1 MSTYIKARS
10 TTTTNE
16 WQRPSDWIAIPS
28 IAPGEQVFYG
38 LVAVYNVTGG
48 NRVAFTFAGNY
59 TVDWGD
65 GSALENVLSG
75 VKAEHSY
82 TYASV
87 SNPTS
92 EGWRQALIKV
102 IPTGVANITRVDLQ
116 QTPTGIAVGK
126 TSQFMDI
133 VMSVPN
139 VTGASTNLV
148 IGNGSVVF
156 HRVVERIWIK
166 EIGAINSMLS
176 MFSSCS
182 SLQSVPLFNTASVT
196 NMTTMFN
203 SCASLQSVP
212 LFDTAS
218 VTNMDR
224 MFSGCSSLRTVPL
237 FNTINVNNAIGMQGM
252 FTNCFLLQSVPLFDT
267 SNVVG
272 MAQMFSGCS
281 SLQSVPLFNT
291 ASVTSM
297 LSMFSGCSSLQSVP
311 LLNTVSVT
319 SMTTMF
325 LNCTSLQSVPAFN
338 TTNVTTLNSMFQGCV
353 SLNQA
358 EIIGTNVTNIATIF
372 TAVNSIQRFIAT
384 GLTRGVVLTNN
395 LMSAT
400 EINNFFTSLGTASGA
415 QTIVVTG
422 NPGAATCNVLIATAK
437 GFTVTITI

>member
-1 MSTYIKARS
+1 MITTAYIKAGG
-10 TTTTNE
+10 TATG
-16 WQRPSDWIAIPS
+16 WQRPNDWIAIPS

-38 LVAVYNVTGG
+38 LVAVYDVIGG

-65 GSALENVLSG
+65 GTPLENVLSG

-82 TYASV
+82 NFASV

-102 IPTGVANITRVDLQ
+102 IPTGAANITTVNLQ
-116 QTPTGIAVGK
+116 QTSTGIAISK

-133 VMSVPN
+133 VMSIPN

-148 IGNGSVVF
+148 IGTGSTVF

-166 EIGAINSMLS
+166 EIGAIN
-176 MFSSCS
+176 
-182 SLQSVPLFNTASVT
+182 
-196 NMTTMFN
+196 NMTTMF
-203 SCASLQSVP
+203 SGCASLQSVP
-212 LFDTAS
+212 LFNTAS

-224 MFSGCSSLRTVPL
+224 MFSGCSSLESVPL
-237 FNTINVNNAIGMQGM
+237 FNTTNVNNTIGMQGM
-252 FTNCFLLQSVPLFDT
+252 FTNCSSLQTVPLFDT
-267 SNVVG
+267 SNVLG
-272 MAQMFSGCS
+272 MGLMFFGCSSLQLVPLFNTASVTNMGQMFSGCS

-291 ASVTSM
+291 ISVTSM
-297 LSMFSGCSSLQSVP
+297 PS
-311 LLNTVSVT
+311 
-319 SMTTMF
+319 MF

-358 EIIGTNVTNIATIF
+358 EIIATNVTNIATIF
-372 TAVNSIQRFIAT
+372 TAVNSLQRFIAT
-384 GLTRGVVLTNN
+384 GLTRGVVLSNN

-422 NPGAATCNVLIATAK
+422 NPGAATCDVTIATLK
-437 GFTVTITI
+437 GFTVTI

>member
-10 TTTTNE
+10 TTATG

-38 LVAVYNVTGG
+38 LVAVYDVIDG

-65 GSALENVLSG
+65 GTPLENVLSG

-82 TYASV
+82 DYSTV

-102 IPTGVANITRVDLQ
+102 IPTGAANITRVDLQ
-116 QTPTGIAVGK
+116 QTPTGISNGR

-148 IGNGSVVF
+148 IGNGAIVL
-156 HRVVERIWIK
+156 HRVVERIDIR
-166 EIGAINSMLS
+166 EIGAINSMS
-176 MFSSCS
+176 TMFGNCT

-196 NMTTMFN
+196 TMASMFSN
-203 SCASLQSVP
+203 CASLQSVP
-212 LFDTAS
+212 LFNTAS
-218 VTNMDR
+218 VTSMVT
-224 MFSGCSSLRTVPL
+224 MF
-237 FNTINVNNAIGMQGM
+237 F
-252 FTNCFLLQSVPLFDT
+252 
-267 SNVVG
+267 
-272 MAQMFSGCS
+272 GCS

-291 ASVTSM
+291 ASVTTM
-297 LSMFSGCSSLQSVP
+297 ASMFSNCASLQSVP
-311 LLNTVSVT
+311 LFNTASVT
-319 SMTTMF
+319 SMFQMF
-325 LNCTSLQSVPAFN
+325 INCTSLQSVPLFN
-338 TTNVTTLNSMFQGCV
+338 TASVTTMAQMFSTASSIYAVDFNMANVTTTTNMFVSINSLQK
-353 SLNQA
+353 
-358 EIIGTNVTNIATIF
+358 F
-372 TAVNSIQRFIAT
+372 TAT
-384 GLTRGVVLTNN
+384 GLTRGISVANN

-422 NPGAATCNVLIATAK
+422 NPGAATCDVTIATAK
-437 GFTVTITI
+437 GFTVTI

>member
-10 TTTTNE
+10 TTTNE
-16 WQRPSDWIAIPS
+16 WQRPNDWIAIPS
-28 IAPGEQVFYG
+28 IASGEQVFYG
-38 LVAVYNVTGG
+38 LVAVYDVIGG

-82 TYASV
+82 NYSTV

-102 IPTGVANITRVDLQ
+102 IPTGAANITTVNLQ
-116 QTPTGIAVGK
+116 QTSTGIAVGK

-148 IGNGSVVF
+148 IGNGTTVF

-166 EIGAINSMLS
+166 EIGAINNMTA
-176 MFSSCS
+176 MFSGCS
-182 SLQSVPLFNTASVT
+182 SLQSIPLFNTSSVT
-196 NMTTMFN
+196 NMTTMFAN
-203 SCASLQSVP
+203 CASLQNVP
-212 LFDTAS
+212 LFNTAS

-224 MFSGCSSLRTVPL
+224 MFSGCSSLESVPL
-237 FNTINVNNAIGMQGM
+237 FNTTNVNNAIGMQGM
-252 FTNCFLLQSVPLFDT
+252 FTNCSSLQTVPLFDT
-267 SNVVG
+267 SNVLG
-272 MAQMFSGCS
+272 MGLMFFGCSSLQLVPLFNTASVTNMGQMFSGCS

-291 ASVTSM
+291 ISVTSM
-297 LSMFSGCSSLQSVP
+297 PS
-311 LLNTVSVT
+311 
-319 SMTTMF
+319 MF

-358 EIIGTNVTNIATIF
+358 EIIATNVTNIATIF
-372 TAVNSIQRFIAT
+372 TAVNSLQRFIAT
-384 GLTRGVVLTNN
+384 GLTRGVVLSNN

-415 QTIVVTG
+415 QTITVTG
-422 NPGAATCNVLIATAK
+422 NPGAATCDVTIATSK
-437 GFTVTITI
+437 GFTVTI

>member
-1 MSTYIKARS
+1 MITTAYIKAGS
-10 TTTTNE
+10 GAVTE
-16 WQRPSDWIAIPS
+16 WQRPNDWIAIPS

-38 LVAVYNVTGG
+38 LVAVYNVIGG

-102 IPTGVANITRVDLQ
+102 IPTGAANITTVNLQ
-116 QTPTGIAVGK
+116 QTPTGIATGK

-148 IGNGSVVF
+148 IGTGTAVV

-166 EIGAINSMLS
+166 EIGAINNMTT
-176 MFSSCS
+176 MFGSCS

-196 NMTTMFN
+196 NM
-203 SCASLQSVP
+203 
-212 LFDTAS
+212 
-218 VTNMDR
+218 DR
-224 MFSGCSSLRTVPL
+224 MFSGCSSLQSVPL
-237 FNTINVNNAIGMQGM
+237 FNTTNVNNAIGMQGM
-252 FTNCFLLQSVPLFDT
+252 FTNCFSLQSVPLFDT

-272 MAQMFSGCS
+272 MALMFSGCS

-291 ASVTSM
+291 ANVIGM
-297 LSMFSGCSSLQSVP
+297 QAMFSGCSSLQSVP
-311 LLNTVSVT
+311 LYNMASVT
-319 SMTTMF
+319 SVTQMF
-325 LNCTSLQSVPAFN
+325 FNCSSLQSVAVFN
-338 TTNVTTLNSMFQGCV
+338 PLVLTASTTMFQGCL
-353 SLNQA
+353 SLYELEMNMA
-358 EIIGTNVTNIATIF
+358 SFTN
-372 TAVNSIQRFIAT
+372 TANMMLSTGSLQRFIAT
-384 GLTRGVVLTNN
+384 GLTRGITISNN
-395 LMSAT
+395 LLSAT

-422 NPGAATCNVLIATAK
+422 NPGAATCNVLIATIK
-437 GFTVTITI
+437 GFTVTI

>member
-1 MSTYIKARS
+1 MSTYIKAKS
-10 TTTTNE
+10 TTATD
-16 WQRPSDWIAIPS
+16 WQRPNDWIAIPS

-38 LVAVYNVTGG
+38 LVAVYNVIGG

-102 IPTGVANITRVDLQ
+102 IPTGAANITTVNLQ
-116 QTPTGIAVGK
+116 QTPTGIATGK

-139 VTGASTNLV
+139 VSGASTNLV
-148 IGNGSVVF
+148 IGTGATVA

-166 EIGAINSMLS
+166 EIGAIN
-176 MFSSCS
+176 
-182 SLQSVPLFNTASVT
+182 
-196 NMTTMFN
+196 NMTTMFS

-212 LFDTAS
+212 LFNTAS

-237 FNTINVNNAIGMQGM
+237 FNTTNVNNAIGMQGM
-252 FTNCFLLQSVPLFDT
+252 FTNCSSLQTVPLFDT

-272 MAQMFSGCS
+272 MSVMFFGCT

-291 ASVTSM
+291 ASVTNM
-297 LSMFSGCSSLQSVP
+297 ASMFSGCSSLQSVP

-319 SMTTMF
+319 SMTNMF
-325 LNCTSLQSVPAFN
+325 LNCTSLQSVPSFN
-338 TTNVTTLNSMFQGCV
+338 TTNVSTLNSMFQGCV

-372 TAVNSIQRFIAT
+372 TSVNSIQRFIAT
-384 GLTRGVVLTNN
+384 GLTRGVVLSNN

-422 NPGAATCNVLIATAK
+422 NPGAATCNVLIATLK
-437 GFTVTITI
+437 GFTVTI

>member
-1 MSTYIKARS
+1 MSTYIKAKS
-10 TTTTNE
+10 TTATG
-16 WQRPSDWIAIPS
+16 WQRPNDWIAIPS

-38 LVAVYNVTGG
+38 LMAVYNVIGG

-65 GSALENVLSG
+65 GTPLENVLSG

-82 TYASV
+82 DYSTV

-102 IPTGVANITRVDLQ
+102 IPTGAANITRVDLQ

-139 VTGASTNLV
+139 VTGAGTNLV
-148 IGNGSVVF
+148 IGNGTTVF

-196 NMTTMFN
+196 NMQAMFIA
-203 SCASLQSVP
+203 CGSLQSVP
-212 LFDTAS
+212 LFNTAS
-218 VTNMDR
+218 VSNMLT
-224 MFSGCSSLRTVPL
+224 MFNGCV
-237 FNTINVNNAIGMQGM
+237 
-252 FTNCFLLQSVPLFDT
+252 
-267 SNVVG
+267 
-272 MAQMFSGCS
+272 

-291 ASVTSM
+291 ASVTNMQQMFLSCVSLQSVPLFNTASVTNM
-297 LSMFSGCSSLQSVP
+297 TSMFQSCASLQSVPLFNMASVTNMPSMFNGCSSLQSVP
-311 LLNTVSVT
+311 LFNMASVNNMAGMFT
-319 SMTTMF
+319 S
-325 LNCTSLQSVPAFN
+325 CVSLQSVPLFN
-338 TTNVTTLNSMFQGCV
+338 TAS
-353 SLNQA
+353 
-358 EIIGTNVTNIATIF
+358 VTNMNLMFNSANAIF
-372 TAVNSIQRFIAT
+372 AVDFNMASVTNTTQMFVNVNSLQKFTAT
-384 GLTRGVVLTNN
+384 GLTRGITISGN
-395 LMSAT
+395 LLSAT

-422 NPGAATCNVLIATAK
+422 NPGAATCDVTIATLK
-437 GFTVTITI
+437 GFIVTI

>member
-1 MSTYIKARS
+1 MITTAYIKAGTTS
-10 TTTTNE
+10 TD
-16 WQRPSDWIAIPS
+16 WQRPNDWIAIPS

-38 LVAVYNVTGG
+38 LVAVYNVIGG

-102 IPTGVANITRVDLQ
+102 IPTGAANITRVDLQ
-116 QTPTGIAVGK
+116 QTPTGIATGK

-148 IGNGSVVF
+148 IGTGTTVF

-166 EIGAINSMLS
+166 EIGAIN
-176 MFSSCS
+176 
-182 SLQSVPLFNTASVT
+182 
-196 NMTTMFN
+196 NMTTMFS

-212 LFDTAS
+212 LFNTAS

-237 FNTINVNNAIGMQGM
+237 FNTINVTNAIGMQGM
-252 FTNCFLLQSVPLFDT
+252 FTNCSSLQNVPLFDT

-272 MAQMFSGCS
+272 MSLMFFGCTSLQSVPLFNTASVTNMASMFSGCS
-281 SLQSVPLFNT
+281 SLQSVPLFNM
-291 ASVTSM
+291 ASV
-297 LSMFSGCSSLQSVP
+297 LSVTQMFFNCSSLQQVPVFTPSV
-311 LLNTVSVT
+311 LAAS
-319 SMTTMF
+319 TT
-325 LNCTSLQSVPAFN
+325 
-338 TTNVTTLNSMFQGCV
+338 MFQGCV
-353 SLNQA
+353 SLFQLEMNMA
-358 EIIGTNVTNIATIF
+358 SFTN
-372 TAVNSIQRFIAT
+372 TANMMLSTGSIQRFITT
-384 GLTRGVVLTNN
+384 GLTRGITISNN
-395 LMSAT
+395 LLSAT

-422 NPGAATCNVLIATAK
+422 NPGAATCNVLIATLK
-437 GFTVTITI
+437 GFTVTI

>member
-1 MSTYIKARS
+1 MITQAYIKARS
-10 TTTTNE
+10 TTATG

-38 LVAVYNVTGG
+38 LVAVYNVIGG

-65 GSALENVLSG
+65 GTPLENVLSG

-102 IPTGVANITRVDLQ
+102 IPTGAANITTVNLQ

-133 VMSVPN
+133 VMNVPN

-148 IGNGSVVF
+148 IGTGTAVI

-166 EIGAINSMLS
+166 EIGAINNMTT
-176 MFSSCS
+176 MFGSCS

-196 NMTTMFN
+196 NM
-203 SCASLQSVP
+203 
-212 LFDTAS
+212 
-218 VTNMDR
+218 DR
-224 MFSGCSSLRTVPL
+224 MFSGCSSLQSVPL
-237 FNTINVNNAIGMQGM
+237 FNTTNVNNAIGMQGM
-252 FTNCFLLQSVPLFDT
+252 FTSCSSLQSVPLFDT

-272 MAQMFSGCS
+272 MASMFFGCSSLRTIPLFNTANVISMVSMFSGCS

-291 ASVTSM
+291 ASAT
-297 LSMFSGCSSLQSVP
+297 
-311 LLNTVSVT
+311 T
-319 SMTTMF
+319 MTTMF
-325 LNCTSLQSVPAFN
+325 NGCPSLQSVPAFN
-338 TTNVTTLNSMFQGCV
+338 TANVTVLNSMFLGCT
-353 SLNQA
+353 SLYQA
-358 EIIGTNVTNIATIF
+358 ELNAPAVTNIATIF
-372 TAVNSIQRFIAT
+372 TSVNSLQRFIAT
-384 GLTRGVVLTNN
+384 GLTRGFTVANN

-400 EINNFFTSLGTASGA
+400 EINNLFTSLGTASGA

-422 NPGAATCNVLIATAK
+422 NPGAATCNVLIATIK
-437 GFTVTITI
+437 GFTVTI

>member
-1 MSTYIKARS
+1 MSTYIKARG
-10 TTTTNE
+10 TTATG

-38 LVAVYNVTGG
+38 LVAVYNVIGG

-102 IPTGVANITRVDLQ
+102 IPTGVANITTVNLQ
-116 QTPTGIAVGK
+116 QTPTGISNGR

-139 VTGASTNLV
+139 VTGTNLY
-148 IGNGSVVF
+148 IGTNANSIGSF
-156 HRVVERIWIK
+156 TNHRVLERVDIR
-166 EIGAINSMLS
+166 EIGAITSLFN
-176 MFSSCS
+176 MFANCS
-182 SLQSVPLFNTASVT
+182 SLQSVPLFNTASVN
-196 NMTTMFN
+196 NMTSMFV
-203 SCASLQSVP
+203 SC
-212 LFDTAS
+212 
-218 VTNMDR
+218 
-224 MFSGCSSLRTVPL
+224 
-237 FNTINVNNAIGMQGM
+237 I
-252 FTNCFLLQSVPLFDT
+252 
-267 SNVVG
+267 
-272 MAQMFSGCS
+272 

-297 LSMFSGCSSLQSVP
+297 QAMFSGCTFLQSVPLFNTASVTNMPSMFVSCISLQSVP
-311 LLNTVSVT
+311 LFNTANVT
-319 SMTTMF
+319 SMNLMFNGAGSLYEANFNMASVTNTTQMF
-325 LNCTSLQSVPAFN
+325 VNIVSLQK
-338 TTNVTTLNSMFQGCV
+338 
-353 SLNQA
+353 
-358 EIIGTNVTNIATIF
+358 F
-372 TAVNSIQRFIAT
+372 TAT
-384 GLTRGVVLTNN
+384 GLTRGITISGN
-395 LMSAT
+395 LLSAT

-422 NPGAATCNVLIATAK
+422 NPGAATCDVTIATLK
-437 GFTVTITI
+437 GFIVTI

>member
-1 MSTYIKARS
+1 MITTAYIKAGG
-10 TTTTNE
+10 TTASG
-16 WQRPSDWIAIPS
+16 WQRPNDWIAIPS

-38 LVAVYNVTGG
+38 LVAVYNVIGG

-65 GSALENVLSG
+65 GTPLENVLSG

-82 TYASV
+82 DYSTV

-102 IPTGVANITRVDLQ
+102 IPTGAANITTVNLQ
-116 QTPTGIAVGK
+116 QTPTGIAIGK

-133 VMSVPN
+133 VMSIPN
-139 VTGASTNLV
+139 VTGAGTNLV
-148 IGNGSVVF
+148 IGNGNAVA
-156 HRVVERIWIK
+156 HRVVERIDIRQ
-166 EIGAINSMLS
+166 IGAINSMVQMFGGCSSLQTVPLFNTAS
-176 MFSSCS
+176 VTNMDRMFNGCSSLQSVPLFNTTNVNNAIGMQGMFSGCSSLQTVPLFDTSNVVGMAQMFFGCS

-196 NMTTMFN
+196 NMT
-203 SCASLQSVP
+203 
-212 LFDTAS
+212 
-218 VTNMDR
+218 
-224 MFSGCSSLRTVPL
+224 
-237 FNTINVNNAIGMQGM
+237 
-252 FTNCFLLQSVPLFDT
+252 
-267 SNVVG
+267 
-272 MAQMFSGCS
+272 QMFSGCT

-291 ASVTSM
+291 A
-297 LSMFSGCSSLQSVP
+297 
-311 LLNTVSVT
+311 SVT

-422 NPGAATCNVLIATAK
+422 NPGAATCNVLIATLK
-437 GFTVTITI
+437 GFTVTI

>member
-1 MSTYIKARS
+1 MSTRIDIKTAS
-10 TTTTNE
+10 IAPTTD

-38 LVAVYNVTGG
+38 LIAVYNVIDS
-48 NRVAFTFAGNY
+48 NKVAFTFAGNY
-59 TVDWGD
+59 TIDWGD

-126 TSQFMDI
+126 TTQFMDI

-148 IGNGSVVF
+148 IGTGTTVL

-166 EIGAINSMLS
+166 EIGAIN
-176 MFSSCS
+176 
-182 SLQSVPLFNTASVT
+182 
-196 NMTTMFN
+196 NMTTMFG

-212 LFDTAS
+212 LFNTVS

-224 MFSGCSSLRTVPL
+224 MFSGCNSLRTVPL
-237 FNTINVNNAIGMQGM
+237 FNTINVTNVIGMQGM
-252 FTNCFLLQSVPLFDT
+252 FTNCSSLQNVPLFDT

-272 MAQMFSGCS
+272 MGTMFSGCTSLQSVPLFDTTNVGTMQGMFSGCS

-297 LSMFSGCSSLQSVP
+297 TQ
-311 LLNTVSVT
+311 
-319 SMTTMF
+319 MF

-338 TTNVTTLNSMFQGCV
+338 TVNVSTLNSMFQGCG
-353 SLNQA
+353 SLYQA

-372 TAVNSIQRFIAT
+372 TSVNSLQRFIAT
-384 GLTRGVVLTNN
+384 GLTRGVVLSNN

-422 NPGAATCNVLIATAK
+422 NPGAATCNILIATVK
-437 GFTVTITI
+437 GFTVTI

>member
-1 MSTYIKARS
+1 MSTYIKARGTTS
-10 TTTTNE
+10 TD

-148 IGNGSVVF
+148 IGTGTTVF

-166 EIGAINSMLS
+166 EIGAINNMTT
-176 MFSSCS
+176 MFQNCA

-196 NMTTMFN
+196 NM
-203 SCASLQSVP
+203 
-212 LFDTAS
+212 
-218 VTNMDR
+218 DR
-224 MFSGCSSLRTVPL
+224 MFTGCTSLRTVPL
-237 FNTINVNNAIGMQGM
+237 FNTANVNNMSSM
-252 FTNCFLLQSVPLFDT
+252 FLNCQYLQTVPLFNTVSVNNMSSMFSGCTSLNSVPLFET
-267 SNVVG
+267 SSVNT
-272 MAQMFSGCS
+272 MLSMFQSCT

-291 ASVTSM
+291 ASVTNM
-297 LSMFSGCSSLQSVP
+297 QDMFRVCQSLQNVP
-311 LLNTVSVT
+311 LFNTANVT
-319 SMTTMF
+319 TMTTMF
-325 LNCTSLQSVPAFN
+325 QQANSLAILNLNMANVTSLSFMFSTV
-338 TTNVTTLNSMFQGCV
+338 VTLQK
-353 SLNQA
+353 
-358 EIIGTNVTNIATIF
+358 F
-372 TAVNSIQRFIAT
+372 TAT
-384 GLTRGVVLTNN
+384 GLTRGISVANN

-422 NPGAATCNVLIATAK
+422 NPGAATCNILIATVK
-437 GFTVTITI
+437 GFTVTI